1 MKRNGLASI
10 LFIMAIAVVGLSSM
24 QSSEAAEK
32 TGEQLFTEHC
42 VVCHAEGGNII
53 NPKKTLMKKDLL
65 ANNIKTADDVIKSIR
80 KPGPGMTAFDVK
92 TISDKEARKIADYI
106 FKKFNK

>member
-1 MKRNGLASI
+1 MKQYVLAIILCIIAFPAAGSI
-10 LFIMAIAVVGLSSM
+10 SLNSV
-24 QSSEAAEK
+24 EAAEK

-53 NPKKTLMKKDLL
+53 NPKKTLLKKDLL
-65 ANNIKTADDVIKSIR
+65 ANNIKTADDIIKTIR
-80 KPGPGMTAFDVK
+80 KPGPGMAAFDVK

-106 FKKFNK
+106 FKEFNK